1 MIRDWKVAQDLVSQ
15 KNLGQ
20 REVREMGTRRLLW
33 LWALACI
40 VSFLFPEILLADGWT
55 KVTPGPSTFM
65 GRDLRP
71 MCSGLTP
78 NSEYSFWAKEGS
90 TANLVIY
97 LQGGGAC
104 WSPDSCVLNPTYY
117 PDVTDQDLYQY
128 GIFDLANQANPFRN
142 WYFLY
147 VPYCT
152 ADLHWGS
159 GEWQYQVAPGMAV
172 TIHHRGLDN
181 FLSALSW
188 AKKNF
193 PRKFKKIL
201 LTGSSAGAMGT
212 MGSFPW
218 VKKVYPT
225 SKLYVLG
232 DAGIGVGPRELDAI
246 TKLHW
251 HLESPQDLKGVSDPP
266 RLSEL
271 WMAYADKFKN
281 VRFAEYIAAWDDT
294 LTWYM
299 DRIYTDFG
307 IAPREA
313 NFCEDFHSLLLQ
325 DLAEKQRRRNYK
337 SYVASGNVH
346 VILPRPQFYT
356 ESSAGI
362 SFLEWLRRMVE
373 DSKDWENVTCTADCG
388 RPEVCQHIWGD

>member
-1 MIRDWKVAQDLVSQ
+1 MRERKILGLSAIVCLVSFVIAQ
-15 KNLGQ
+15 PVQ
-20 REVREMGTRRLLW
+20 
-33 LWALACI
+33 
-40 VSFLFPEILLADGWT
+40 ADGWT
-55 KVTPGPSTFM
+55 KITPGPSTFM
-65 GRDLRP
+65 GRDLTP

-78 NSEYSFWAKEGS
+78 NNEYSFWVKEGS
-90 TANLVIY
+90 TPNLVIY
-97 LQGGGAC
+97 LQGGGSC
-104 WSPDSCVLNPTYY
+104 WNPESCTTSPTYDPY
-117 PDVTDQDLYQY
+117 VTDQDLYQY
-128 GIFDLANQANPFRN
+128 GIFDLTNEDNPFKN

-159 GEWQYQVAPGMAV
+159 GEWQYCFAPGMFL

-193 PRKFKKIL
+193 PRRFKKIL
-201 LTGSSAGAMGT
+201 VTGSSAGAMGT
-212 MGSFPW
+212 MGVFPW
-218 VKKVYPT
+218 VRKTYPT

-232 DAGIGVGPRELDAI
+232 DAGIGVGPRELDGI
-246 TKLHW
+246 VKMHW
-251 HLESPQDLKGVSDPP
+251 NLESPKDLKGVSDPP

-271 WMAYADKFKN
+271 WTAYAEKFKN
-281 VRFAEYIAAWDDT
+281 VRFGEYIAAWDDT
-294 LTWYM
+294 LTWFM

-307 IAPREA
+307 IAPKEE

-325 DLAEKQRRRNYK
+325 DLAEKQRRKNYK
-337 SYVASGNVH
+337 SYVASGTLH

-362 SFLEWLRRMVE
+362 PFIEWVRSMVE
-373 DSKDWENVTCTADCG
+373 DSKDWDNAWCTGDCG
-388 RPEVCQHIWGD
+388 KPVECQHLWGD